1 MNQYQFQRLK
11 EFKTTKK
18 NLDTYLST
26 NVVHISVMYCVYA
39 AKTFHRGRPS
49 MFHISEIMFRVFA
62 AKTFHRGK
70 PSVFHI
76 SEIIF
81 CVYAAKTI
89 HKGRPSK

>member
-1 MNQYQFQRLK
+1 ML
-11 EFKTTKK
+11 
-18 NLDTYLST
+18 
-26 NVVHISVMYCVYA
+26 
-39 AKTFHRGRPS
+39 
-49 MFHISEIMFRVFA
+49 HISEIMFCVFA

-89 HKGRPSK
+89 HKGRPSKWIGKGKGVPGKWYRNCIIYVNILFIN

>member
-1 MNQYQFQRLK
+1 ML
-11 EFKTTKK
+11 
-18 NLDTYLST
+18 
-26 NVVHISVMYCVYA
+26 
-39 AKTFHRGRPS
+39 
-49 MFHISEIMFRVFA
+49 HISEIMFCVFA

-89 HKGRPSK
+89 QRQTQQVIWKRERGSR